1 MVVGV
6 GILKKK
12 KKYYIFEIGS
22 GQFYNDALKNILK

>member
-1 MVVGV
+1 MGV
-6 GILKKK
+6 GTLKK

>member
-6 GILKKK
+6 GTLKLH
-12 KKYYIFEIGS
+12 FLEIGS